1 MLGMQISSLIKTN
14 YKKNAE
20 FCAIISKLNFLDS
33 FMSLIATRNDTI
45 HAFLPIAKHTKLNK
59 EQTMTLIDND

>member
-20 FCAIISKLNFLDS
+20 FCAIISKLCRHLAKNFCR
-33 FMSLIATRNDTI
+33 FRIGAG
-45 HAFLPIAKHTKLNK
+45 
-59 EQTMTLIDND
+59 